1 MASILRLMLVDLVVF
16 VPTLVAVIINGL
28 LLRAYGKGSENREGE
43 ESRGAASVE
52 SQVAGIRLQ
61 EQPLQ
66 QGTEYTVI
74 TIHSGRYEFFN
85 LFQ

>member
-1 MASILRLMLVDLVVF
+1 MANILRLMLVDLVVF

-43 ESRGAASVE
+43 ESRGVASVE
-52 SQVAGIRLQ
+52 SQVAGITLL

-66 QGTEYTVI
+66 KGTEYTVLLL
-74 TIHSGRYEFFN
+74 RP
-85 LFQ
+85 